1 MSAQEQ
7 TSQPSQ
13 FDPQLFFAPETIRN
27 CVAAWLVPG
36 LGYYLLGKKQT
47 ALMIAVCLYLAFLL
61 GIFLGGDLY
70 VLGAEGKIR
79 SLGALCQT
87 GFGVPYMLAKLLLD
101 RGSPLN
107 ITYDYAT
114 NYFLIAGM
122 INWLVVMDV
131 FDYSVKRK

>member
-1 MSAQEQ
+1 MSAQPE
-7 TSQPSQ
+7 TSQ
-13 FDPQLFFAPETIRN
+13 FDPQLFFSPITLRN

-36 LGYYLLGKKQT
+36 LGYYLLGKKRV
-47 ALMIAVCLYLAFLL
+47 AVIMAVCLYLAFLL
-61 GIFLGGDLY
+61 GVALGGDLY

-79 SLGALCQT
+79 SLGSLCQL
-87 GFGVPYMLAKLLLD
+87 GMGVPYMFAKLLLD

-107 ITYDYAT
+107 LTYDYGT